1 MKYLIVALFAL
12 FTSLVYASD
21 SLIEALTH
29 GKFSGDFDAHYGE
42 GSDEEGKTNTGYS
55 KLYLEYTLPPI
66 MGIDISFATQ
76 SNSQLDNN
84 KQSANKII
92 YSEAVYERRTEN
104 FDYRLSANYYSTVI
118 NPNEDI
124 QTVTSRAVGLK
135 AQITLDEIQAY
146 IALSKVSDSPY
157 EITSH
162 PSLEGRDKLL
172 PTASLL
178 LSNNDAPNSKA
189 AALDIRYFF
198 NKNMALGSRY
208 SVMEDDKT
216 INSYN
221 GIYSSIMLN
230 DIIRGLQMT
239 VAYDKKHEGDEE
251 KQWSVQFKSHF

>member
-1 MKYLIVALFAL
+1 LKYLVISLF
-12 FTSLVYASD
+12 FFFYSFSFASD

-29 GKFSGDFDAHYGE
+29 GKFSGDFDAHYNE
-42 GSDEEGKTNTGYS
+42 GSDEVGKSTTGYS
-55 KLYLEYTLPPI
+55 RLYIEYILPPI
-66 MGIDISFATQ
+66 MGIDISLATQ
-76 SNSQLDNN
+76 SNSQMEDN

-92 YSEAVYERRTEN
+92 YAEAVYESRTEN
-104 FDYRLSANYYSTVI
+104 FDYRLSANYYSTVF
-118 NPNEDI
+118 NPTEDI
-124 QTVTSRAVGLK
+124 HTVTSRAVGLK
-135 AQITLDEIQAY
+135 AQVNLDELQAY
-146 IALSKVSDSPY
+146 VALSKVSDSPY
-157 EITSH
+157 EMSSH
-162 PSLEGRDKLL
+162 PSLEGREKLL

-178 LSNNDAPNSKA
+178 LSNSDTPNSKA

-221 GIYSSIMLN
+221 GIYSSIMLS

-239 VAYDKKHEGDEE
+239 LAYDQKQEGDEE